1 MGAAL
6 KLVRIGI
13 TVTLFVIGLYYSFA
27 LANSINGGMF
37 GYAPPERWNIDWAA
51 RYALLV
57 SGTWCL
63 CAAALRALWDR
74 PARELILVGA
84 ACFLAGQGLEHP
96 GWWGALGLTALGI
109 AAVLRWTRPS
119 ASEATED

>member
-1 MGAAL
+1 M
-6 KLVRIGI
+6 KLVGIGI
-13 TVTLFVIGLYYSFA
+13 TAALFVIGLYYSVA
-27 LANSINGGMF
+27 LAVSTDGWMF
-37 GYAPPERWNIDWAA
+37 GYAPPARWNIEWVS

-57 SGTWCL
+57 SASWCL

-96 GWWGALGLTALGI
+96 SWSGALGLAVLGV
-109 AAVLRWTRPS
+109 AAVLHWTRPS

>member
-6 KLVRIGI
+6 KFARIGI
-13 TVTLFVIGLYYSFA
+13 TVTLFVIGLYYSIG
-27 LANSINGGMF
+27 LAIFTKSWML
-37 GYAPPERWNIDWAA
+37 GYAGSERWNIEWVS

-57 SGTWCL
+57 SASWCL

-74 PARELILVGA
+74 PDRELVLVGA
-84 ACFLAGQGLEHP
+84 ACFLASQGLEHP
-96 GWWGALGLTALGI
+96 SWSGTLGLAALGV